1 MVIQLLTP
9 GWLRVLA
16 SEFRYS
22 GPHRRLVPIPV
33 HLRRGM
39 LRFLALV
46 FRAMGLL
53 G

>member
-1 MVIQLLTP
+1 MVIMLLNL

-16 SEFRYS
+16 SELRYS
-22 GPHRRLVPIPV
+22 GPHKRPVPIPLR
-33 HLRRGM
+33 LRRLM
-39 LRFLALV
+39 LRVLAFV